1 MSDSNEALFNVL
13 KEFHE
18 RAKEANK
25 REDGDYTVNGFLHCG
40 KCGGMKETL
49 VDFMGQKT
57 LVSIMCDCAK
67 RQFEEEQR
75 KAKEQ
80 SERLKAANLRR
91 ACFDSPKMWNWT
103 FENCDIKDDPLY
115 QTTKDYAENF
125 DVCCEDSLGLL
136 LFGGYGNGKTYL
148 AASVANALLD
158 KGYTCRFVNFAD
170 AENELSDMR
179 YGKRDYV
186 NELKDCDLLIVDDL
200 GAERDTEYM
209 QSKVYS
215 VINQRCNAQKPIII
229 TTNLSREQLLKQDDE
244 RQARIVDR
252 LFGMTIPINV
262 SSKSMR
268 RTILNKHYEKY
279 KDILHLPGK
288 GE

>member
-1 MSDSNEALFNVL
+1 MAYKRKYRKGEKITSLD
-13 KEFHE
+13 EFYDTMVE
-18 RAKEANK
+18 LWKAPK
-25 REDGDYTVNGFLHCG
+25 REYDYIVIDTVDWLVRLIVEKVAGIDKHHLD
-40 KCGGMKETL
+40 ETL
-49 VDFMGQKT
+49 NR
-57 LVSIMCDCAK
+57 S
-67 RQFEEEQR
+67 
-75 KAKEQ
+75 
-80 SERLKAANLRR
+80 N
-91 ACFDSPKMWNWT
+91 
-103 FENCDIKDDPLY
+103 
-115 QTTKDYAENF
+115 
-125 DVCCEDSLGLL
+125 
-136 LFGGYGNGKTYL
+136 GGYGNGKTYL